1 MYNKINKTKR
11 RNSKNTKLIKY
22 FFPNINLSINTKKL
36 NLTLLINKKT
46 IISLQKHSLKAEKNI
61 LNVELIY
68 SHSFLF

>member
-22 FFPNINLSINTKKL
+22 FFPKISPSINTKKS

-46 IISLQKHSLKAEKNI
+46 IISLIKHSLKAEKFI

-68 SHSFLF
+68 LHSFLV